1 MTFSIKNKVPKL
13 TNPVYAVSFTKNAQ
27 RQYNKL
33 PNIVKPRIART
44 IASLSQNPFNGKKLG
59 GELRG
64 LRVLRAWPYRIIY
77 QVSEDGQKV
86 EISNILH
93 RQEAYK

>member
-1 MTFSIKNKVPKL
+1 MIFSTNSKVSKL
-13 TNPVYAVSFTKNAQ
+13 ISPSFTVTFTKNAQ
-27 RQYNKL
+27 KQYNKL
-33 PNIVKPRIART
+33 PNVIKPRVART

-59 GELRG
+59 GELSG

-77 QVSEDGQKV
+77 QASVEGQKV

-93 RQEAYK
+93 RQGAYK